1 MVGRVHAG
9 DSRWRLGIGAAGG
22 LRGASIGYVV
32 AHVLALPTS
41 LVIGWRLTGIGAA
54 ELPASRGGPWRPPP
68 RSAWLSAW
76 PRGTP
81 PLGAGPTVVVGA
93 LALGMLYFAVVAR
106 LNPEFVRLAGRELGK
121 LRPRG
126 EKPAS
131 VAGVPP
137 RG

>member
-1 MVGRVHAG
+1 MTGVAL
-9 DSRWRLGIGAAGG
+9 WIGAAGG
-22 LRGASIGYVV
+22 LRGASIGYVI
-32 AHVLALPTS
+32 AHALALPTS
-41 LVIGWRLTGIGAA
+41 LLIGWRLTGIGAA
-54 ELPASRGGPWRPPP
+54 EVVRIAWRPAAAAAALGLALGLASRYAAAWSRPT
-68 RSAWLSAW
+68 L
-76 PRGTP
+76 
-81 PLGAGPTVVVGA
+81 VVGA